1 MLPDASQYIL
11 KFEVVCFLDLWLV
24 RRCSG
29 FGSANGIP
37 ECVNMTHRKIVSYRA
52 FVEGKYGDA
61 VNVYG
66 AGHGTHVV
74 GCVGGGVVSG
84 SSEWG
89 EVSALF

>member
-1 MLPDASQYIL
+1 M
-11 KFEVVCFLDLWLV
+11 
-24 RRCSG
+24 
-29 FGSANGIP
+29 
-37 ECVNMTHRKIVSYRA
+37 
-52 FVEGKYGDA
+52 
-61 VNVYG
+61 NVYG

>member
-1 MLPDASQYIL
+1 
-11 KFEVVCFLDLWLV
+11 
-24 RRCSG
+24 
-29 FGSANGIP
+29 
-37 ECVNMTHRKIVSYRA
+37 MTHRKIVSYRA